1 MERSTKTQST
11 LVDTSPQGVRLYAPS
26 QTAKKGYFYWRV
38 VWREADGTRKEKTFQ
53 HIKKKEADTF
63 FAEVSFRLKSGTG
76 NKSLRSIEVF
86 MNAYLD
92 PESRGVKHAKWSRTY
107 RLNLPSTF
115 RAHIWPALK
124 DMTKPCGSLT
134 ETDLLR
140 LVEERTSW
148 ATAERFESRSLY
160 TRTRIAAALSAW
172 IHWGYQE
179 GWILMPPSHIVGGL
193 KTAAT
198 YIKEA
203 GRIPMGS
210 SDSNPTGN
218 PTDSKQTPTR
228 NVVKYV
234 EPEQIPSHDAVAAV
248 AKEAA
253 KISGIWWYE
262 LLWNLAAY
270 SGLRTSELF
279 DLDPSKIDLVKRR
292 ILVNSQ
298 ILFTSN
304 VVGREIPKWGSI
316 RTSIYVK
323 VTPCGYP
330 LAKELERRIQELN
343 VVSVVPK
350 LQDGT
355 QRLLLFPNLRGGYQ
369 RHGNLGRGVRRKAQA
384 SAGWPQKNGRF
395 VWNFHS
401 LRHVFCTYLIVD
413 LKQPI
418 ITVSQLAGHKSTKT
432 TERMYV
438 HVGEN
443 AIAALQASI
452 DEIIGDGEPIE
463 EEKT

>member
-11 LVDTSPQGVRLYAPS
+11 LVDTSLQGVRLYAPS
-26 QTAKKGYFYWRV
+26 QTAKKGHFYWRV

-53 HIKKKEADTF
+53 HIKKKEADSF
-63 FAEVSFRLKSGTG
+63 FAEVSTRLKSGTG
-76 NKSLRSIEVF
+76 TKSLRNIEAF

-92 PESRGVKHAKWSRTY
+92 PDSRGVKHVQWSRSF
-107 RLNLPSTF
+107 RLGIQGTF

-124 DMTKPCGSLT
+124 DVTKPCGSLT
-134 ETDLLR
+134 EADFLR
-140 LVEERTSW
+140 LVEER
-148 ATAERFESRSLY
+148 ATWVTDERFESRTLY
-160 TRTRIAAALSAW
+160 TRTRIASALSAW

-179 GWILMPPSHIVGGL
+179 GWILMVPSHIVGGL

-198 YIKEA
+198 HIKGA
-203 GRIPMGS
+203 GGIPKGS

-228 NVVKYV
+228 DVVKYV
-234 EPEQIPSHDAVAAV
+234 EPEQIPSHEAVAAV
-248 AKEAA
+248 AKAA
-253 KISGIWWYE
+253 AEISGIWWYE

-279 DLDPSKIDLVKRR
+279 DLDPSKIDLAKHR

-298 ILFTSN
+298 ILFTNS

-330 LAKELERRIQELN
+330 LAKELDRRIKELDA
-343 VVSVVPK
+343 VAVAPT

-355 QRLLLFPNLRGGYQ
+355 QRLLLFPNLRGGWQ
-369 RHGNLGRGVRRKAQA
+369 RHTNLGRSVRRKAQVR
-384 SAGWPQKNGRF
+384 AGWPQENGRF

-413 LKQPI
+413 MKQPI

-452 DEIIGDGEPIE
+452 DEIFGDGKPIKE
-463 EEKT
+463 EEI